1 MAMKHFCDAKSITPT
16 EICAADTIITRG
28 LKIAVHVATIRQGE
42 RQFKEIY
49 IWKFVKHTATLFLV
63 SGDAVRPGHSWLI
76 YYVQIIHGDHNYRS

>member
-1 MAMKHFCDAKSITPT
+1 MLLN
-16 EICAADTIITRG
+16 TIITRG

-76 YYVQIIHGDHNYRS
+76 YYVHIIHRDTFPCALVVCIRKLLTK